1 MDKLKELLD
10 KYINERLKKAVISN
24 ARKKDGIS
32 KLQVRPNFVKRG
44 ACLSGD
50 QNRRPKGAS

>member
-10 KYINERLKKAVISN
+10 KYINEKLKKAVISN
-24 ARKKDGIS
+24 ARKKE
-32 KLQVRPNFVKRG
+32 RG

>member
-24 ARKKDGIS
+24 ARKKDGI
-32 KLQVRPNFVKRG
+32 KKMCFHI
-44 ACLSGD
+44 
-50 QNRRPKGAS
+50 